1 MTDFK
6 IPTDAEFMSMDK
18 AAKDRTVE
26 DFLKWLK
33 GVFNEHP
40 EAVDVVKS
48 LLSMNEQEIEAIE
61 PKLKPHH
68 GDYKAISQILNIQ
81 PSPQH

>member
-6 IPTDAEFMSMDK
+6 VPTDAEFMSMGKAEQDK
-18 AAKDRTVE
+18 TVV

-40 EAVDVVKS
+40 ETVDIVKA
-48 LLSMNEQEIEAIE
+48 LISMSKQELEAIE
-61 PKLKPHH
+61 PELEQHH

>member
-6 IPTDAEFMSMDK
+6 LPTDAEFMNMDK
-18 AAKDRTVE
+18 AEQDRTVK

-33 GVFNEHP
+33 GVFIEHP
-40 EAVDVVKS
+40 ETVGIVEALISIDK
-48 LLSMNEQEIEAIE
+48 QELEAIE
-61 PKLKPHH
+61 PKLEQHH

>member
-6 IPTDAEFMSMDK
+6 VPTDAEFMSMGKAEQDK
-18 AAKDRTVE
+18 TVE

-48 LLSMNEQEIEAIE
+48 LLSMSEQEIETNK
-61 PKLKPHH
+61 PKLEQHH
-68 GDYKAISQILNIQ
+68 GDYKAISQILNIR

>member
-6 IPTDAEFMSMDK
+6 LPTDAEFMNMNK
-18 AAKDRTVE
+18 ARQDRTVE

-33 GVFNEHP
+33 GVFIEHP
-40 EAVDVVKS
+40 ETVGIVEA
-48 LLSMNEQEIEAIE
+48 LISMNEQELEVIE
-61 PKLKPHH
+61 PKLEQHH
-68 GDYKAISQILNIQ
+68 GDYKAISRILNIQ